1 MARVP
6 GVVDAHIQ
14 QELDAPEMYHAIDR
28 GRAKPVRPDPQEKP
42 GVAQTQPKLWFDAV
56 EPTCGSRQPKGDS
69 GAGAEG
75 LKLAHIAAW
84 AANIANGMRVQEG

>member
-28 GRAKPVRPDPQEKP
+28 GRAKPIFVPIPKKNRVWPKP
-42 GVAQTQPKLWFDAV
+42 NLNFGSMPSNQHAV
-56 EPTCGSRQPKGDS
+56 RQPKGDS
-69 GAGAEG
+69 GVGAEG
-75 LKLAHIAAW
+75 LKLAPIAAW